1 MIDKLKKELSK
12 LESNEIKISKLT
24 QIIETIDEKKTK
36 KQVENLLMELKNKEG
51 KKSFDMDVIESTV
64 PQSNN
69 PLVSISKS
77 IEDVADSEL
86 TKEDKLVDE
95 VVKSSKI
102 NKKYESEKDTID
114 YVISGEKQDNYS
126 SSEYSNNVNNIN
138 FNSNNSVLKE
148 GMTQANQNSKEDS
161 YKTNFSDVSNLSQS
175 TSLNVDEIV
184 TNEQEKITKIKY
196 QKNG

>member
-12 LESNEIKISKLT
+12 LESNEKKISKLT